1 MSKWQVINNRH
12 NRCNNRKSRKC
23 SFLIAYI
30 CIHSYLKRMKMNLYM
45 TDKRYKETIH
55 TDKNNYEYTTITQD
69 ENKVRIY
76 TLKNGLKVFL
86 AQNFDAPR
94 IQTYIPVR
102 TGSNNDPSDNTGLAH
117 YLEHMMFKGT
127 SRLGTQNWEKEKVL
141 LDQISDL
148 YEQHK
153 AEQDPEKKK
162 EIYTKID
169 EVSQQASQYAIANE
183 YDKVISSLGASGTNA
198 HTWFDE
204 TVYKNNIPNNEL
216 EKWLKVE
223 KERFSELTLR
233 LFHTELESVYEE
245 FNRAQDNDSRLV
257 NYELMDALF
266 PTHPNGQQTTLGK
279 PEHLKN
285 PSMKAIHK
293 YFDEYYVPNN
303 YAMVL
308 VGDLDFEE
316 TIQLVDQYF
325 GAIPYKELPK
335 KTPIIEKPLTEI
347 VERTVKSPTT
357 PRTQLAW
364 RTDSYG
370 SREAILADIIANIL
384 SNRGEAGLL
393 DLNINQTQRML
404 WAQAFSVG
412 LKEYG
417 YFSIVAVPKE
427 MQTLN
432 EAKEMVLEQIELLK
446 KGDFPDWML
455 PAIINDFKLQ
465 RMKTLETADG
475 LATNLY
481 DTYIKGRSWEEE
493 LSEMDEYSTVT
504 KQEVV
509 DFSNEFFKD
518 NYVLINKEKGVN
530 DKLLRVD
537 NPGITPIKINREAQS
552 EFLQEILAEKTEDI
566 QPEFIDY
573 QKEIKT
579 TSVKDKKL
587 SFVKNK
593 YNEIA
598 QAHFIFPFGSDHDRD
613 LGIST
618 QVLQYLGTE
627 KFSPEDLK
635 KEFFKIGV
643 SNDFKT
649 SADQLLISLSG
660 LEENLEK
667 GIELLQH
674 WMHNVQPDQEIYNQ
688 FVETILE
695 NREAVKKD
703 KNRIMTALT
712 NYTKLGEFSRFTD
725 IISKEELESSN
736 VEVFTDRMKKLFDYP
751 YQVFF
756 YGKSFENFTNY
767 IEKYIETA
775 SLQIPEPKKYPE
787 PETKGNV
794 YFMNYDMVQMEMSKI
809 GRGNEVNTANFGK
822 INVFNEYFGRGL
834 SSIVFQEIRES
845 KSLAYSAYVSYAA
858 NSESG
863 HPDYITTYIGTQPDK
878 LQIAVDTMSELMNE
892 LPEVPIQFEN
902 ARNAALKQIASTRI
916 TRTTIFFNTLRLKKI
931 GISHDFRKDIYQQ
944 IQSLKFDDVNK
955 FYQTEIKPVHF
966 NTAIIGK
973 RENLNMEAVNQMG
986 EFKELTLKDIFGH

>member
-1 MSKWQVINNRH
+1 MI
-12 NRCNNRKSRKC
+12 
-23 SFLIAYI
+23 
-30 CIHSYLKRMKMNLYM
+30 
-45 TDKRYKETIH
+45 DKRYRETVH
-55 TDKNNYEYTTITQD
+55 TDKNNYEYITVTHD

-127 SRLGTQNWEKEKVL
+127 SKIGTQNWEKEKEL
-141 LDQISDL
+141 LDQISTL
-148 YEQHK
+148 YEEHK
-153 AEQDPEKKK
+153 AEQNPDKKK
-162 EIYTKID
+162 EIYKKID
-169 EVSQQASQYAIANE
+169 EVSQEASQYAIANE
-183 YDKVISSLGASGTNA
+183 YDKVISSLGATGTNA

-204 TVYKNNIPNNEL
+204 TVYKNNVPNNEL
-216 EKWLKVE
+216 EKWLKIE
-223 KERFSELTLR
+223 KERFSEVVLR

-266 PTHPNGQQTTLGK
+266 PTHPNGQQTTIGD

-316 TIQLVDQYF
+316 TIQLVNQYF
-325 GAIPYKELPK
+325 GTIPYRELPK
-335 KTPIIEKPLTEI
+335 KTPVIEQPLTEI
-347 VERTVKSPTT
+347 IKRTVKSPTT
-357 PRTQLAW
+357 PRVQLAW

-370 SREAILADIIANIL
+370 TREAMLADIVANIL

-427 MQTLN
+427 TQTLD
-432 EAKEMVLEQIELLK
+432 EAKEMVLEQIELIK
-446 KGDFPDWML
+446 KGDFPDWIL
-455 PAIINDFKLQ
+455 PAIINDFKIQ
-465 RMKTLETADG
+465 RLKGLETADG

-481 DTYIKGRSWEEE
+481 DTYIKGRSWEQE
-493 LSEMDEYSTVT
+493 LNELDEYQDFT
-504 KQEVV
+504 KEEVV
-509 DFSNEFFKD
+509 DFAQTFFK
-518 NYVLINKEKGVN
+518 NHYVEVYKEKGIN
-530 DKLLRVD
+530 DQLVRVE

-552 EFLQEILAEKTEDI
+552 EFLKEILSEKTEDI

-573 QKEIKT
+573 EKEIHT
-579 TSVKDKKL
+579 DIIKDKKL
-587 SFVKNK
+587 SFVHNK
-593 YNEIA
+593 YNDIA
-598 QAHFIFPFGSDHDRD
+598 QIHFIFPFGGDHDRD

-618 QVLQYLGTE
+618 QLLQYLGT
-627 KFSPEDLK
+627 KNLSAEDLK
-635 KEFFKIGV
+635 QEFFKIGV
-643 SNDFKT
+643 TNDFKT
-649 SADQLLISLSG
+649 THDQLIISLSG
-660 LEENLEK
+660 LEENIEK
-667 GIELLQH
+667 GIALLQN
-674 WMHNVQPDQEIYNQ
+674 WMYEVKPDQEIYTQ
-688 FVETILE
+688 FVETVLE
-695 NREAVKKD
+695 NRQASKKD

-712 NYTKLGEFSRFTD
+712 NYTKLGSFSRYTD
-725 IISKEELESSN
+725 IISKEELESSSP
-736 VEVFTDRMKKLFDYP
+736 EVFTNRMKQLFNYP
-751 YQVFF
+751 YQLFY
-756 YGKSFENFTNY
+756 YGKKLENFKQY
-767 IEKYIETA
+767 IGKYVENA
-775 SLQIPEPKKYPE
+775 SLQIPEPKQYPE
-787 PETKGNV
+787 PETNGNV
-794 YFMNYDMVQMEMSKI
+794 YFTDYDMVQMEMSKV
-809 GRGNEVNTANFGK
+809 GRGYEVNISNFGK

-858 NSESG
+858 NSELG
-863 HPDYITTYIGTQPDK
+863 HADYITTYIGTQPDK
-878 LQIAVDTMSELMNE
+878 LQIAVSTMSELMKE

-916 TRTTIFFNTLRLKKI
+916 TRNNIFFNTLRLKKLNI
-931 GISHDFRKDIYQQ
+931 YHDFRKDIYAQ
-944 IQSLKFDDVNK
+944 IETLKFEDVRE
-955 FYQTEIKPVHF
+955 FYQTNIKPIHF

-973 RENLNMEAVNQMG
+973 KENLDMDAVNEMG
-986 EFKELTLKDIFGH
+986 PFKELSLDDIFGH

>member
-1 MSKWQVINNRH
+1 
-12 NRCNNRKSRKC
+12 
-23 SFLIAYI
+23 
-30 CIHSYLKRMKMNLYM
+30 MNLHM
-45 TDKRYKETIH
+45 TDKRYKETVH
-55 TDKNNYEYTTITQD
+55 TDKNNYEYTTITHD
-69 ENKVRIY
+69 VNGVRIY

-127 SRLGTQNWEKEKVL
+127 SKIGTQNWDKEKVL

-153 AEQDPEKKK
+153 AEADPEKKK
-162 EIYTKID
+162 EIYKKID
-169 EVSQQASQYAIANE
+169 EVSQEASQYAIANE

-223 KERFSELTLR
+223 KERFSEVVLR

-266 PTHPNGQQTTLGK
+266 PTHANGQQTTLGK

-303 YAMVL
+303 YAMVM
-308 VGDLDFEE
+308 VGDLVFEDA
-316 TIQLVDQYF
+316 IQLIDQYF
-325 GAIPYKELPK
+325 GAIPYRELPK
-335 KTPIIEKPLTEI
+335 KTPVIEKPLAGI
-347 VERTVKSPTT
+347 VKRTVKSPTT
-357 PRTQLAW
+357 PRVQLAW

-370 SREAILADIIANIL
+370 TREAMLADITANIM

-393 DLNINQTQRML
+393 DLHINQTQRML

-412 LKEYG
+412 LKQYG

-427 MQTLN
+427 TQTLD
-432 EAKEMVLEQIELLK
+432 EAKDMVLEQIELVK
-446 KGDFPDWML
+446 KGEFPDWML

-465 RMKTLETADG
+465 RMKALETADG

-481 DTYIKGRSWEEE
+481 DTYIKGRTWVEE
-493 LSEMDEYSTVT
+493 LNEMDEYAAFT
-504 KQEVV
+504 KQQVM
-509 DFSNEFFKD
+509 DFAKEFFRD
-518 NYVLINKEKGVN
+518 DYVVIDKEKGVN
-530 DKLLRVD
+530 DKLIRVE

-552 EFLQEILAEKTEDI
+552 EFLKQIVSEKTDDI

-573 QKEIKT
+573 DKEIIT
-579 TSVKDKKL
+579 DTVKDKKL

-593 YNEIA
+593 YNDIA
-598 QAHFIFPFGSDHDRD
+598 QAYFIFPFGSDNERD

-618 QVLQYLGTE
+618 QLLQYLGTD
-627 KFSPEDLK
+627 KYSPEDLK

-649 SADQLLISLSG
+649 TNDQLLISLSG
-660 LEENLEK
+660 LEENIQQ

-674 WMHNVQPDQEIYNQ
+674 WMHNVKPDQEIYRQ
-688 FVETILE
+688 FVETVLE
-695 NREAVKKD
+695 NREAMKKD

-725 IISKEELESSN
+725 VISKEQLENSE
-736 VEVFTDRMKKLFDYP
+736 VEKFTDRMKNLFKFP
-751 YQVFF
+751 YQLFF
-756 YGKSFENFTNY
+756 YGKNYESFKNY
-767 IEKYIETA
+767 IDNYVEVA
-775 SLQIPEPKKYPE
+775 SLVIPRPKKYPE
-787 PETKGNV
+787 PETNGNV
-794 YFMNYDMVQMEMSKI
+794 YFTNYDMVQMEMSKI
-809 GRGNEVNTANFGK
+809 GKGKDVNTSNLGK

-858 NSESG
+858 NSELG
-863 HPDYITTYIGTQPDK
+863 HPDYVTTYIGTQPDK
-878 LQIAVDTMSELMNE
+878 LQIAVDTMSDLMNE

-902 ARNAALKQIASTRI
+902 AKNTAMKQIASTRV
-916 TRTTIFFNTLRLKKI
+916 TRTNIFFNTLRLKKI
-931 GISHDFRKDIYQQ
+931 GVAHDFRKDIYEQ
-944 IQSLKFDDVNK
+944 IQNLDFTEIKQ
-955 FYQTEIKPVHF
+955 FYQTDIKPLHF

-973 RENLNMEAVNQMG
+973 KENLNMEAVNEMG
-986 EFKELTLKDIFGH
+986 TFKEIGLKDIFGH

>member
-1 MSKWQVINNRH
+1 MIDR
-12 NRCNNRKSRKC
+12 
-23 SFLIAYI
+23 
-30 CIHSYLKRMKMNLYM
+30 
-45 TDKRYKETIH
+45 RYKETIH
-55 TDKNNYEYTTITQD
+55 TDSNNYEYITVTHD

-127 SRLGTQNWEKEKVL
+127 SKIGTQNWEKEKVL

-153 AEQDPEKKK
+153 AEQNPEKKK
-162 EIYTKID
+162 EIYKKID
-169 EVSQQASQYAIANE
+169 EISQEASQYAIANE
-183 YDKVISSLGASGTNA
+183 YDKIISSLGASGTNA

-223 KERFSELTLR
+223 KERFSEMVLR

-257 NYELMDALF
+257 NDSLMEALF

-303 YAMVL
+303 YAIVL

-316 TIQLVDQYF
+316 TVKLVDQYF
-325 GAIPYKELPK
+325 GSIPYKELPK
-335 KTPIIEKPLTEI
+335 KEAIVEQPMTEI
-347 VERTVKSPTT
+347 VERTVYSPTT
-357 PRTQLAW
+357 PRIQLAW

-370 SREAILADIIANIL
+370 SKEAMLADVVANIL

-393 DLNINQTQRML
+393 DLHINQTQKML
-404 WAQAFSVG
+404 WAQAYSLG
-412 LKEYG
+412 LKNYG
-417 YFSIVAVPKE
+417 FFSIVAVPKE
-427 MQTLN
+427 NQTLL
-432 EAKEMVLEQIELLK
+432 EAREMVLEQIELVK

-465 RMKTLETADG
+465 RMKALETAGG
-475 LATNLY
+475 LANNLY
-481 DTYIKGRSWEEE
+481 DTYIKGRTWEQE
-493 LSEMDEYSTVT
+493 LNEMDEYAEITR
-504 KQEVV
+504 QEVIAFAN
-509 DFSNEFFKD
+509 DFFKD
-518 NYVLINKEKGVN
+518 NYVVVNKEKGVN
-530 DKLLRVD
+530 EKLLRVD
-537 NPGITPIKINREAQS
+537 NPGITAIKINRDAQS
-552 EFLQEILAEKTEDI
+552 EFLKEIVNEKTEDI

-573 QKEIKT
+573 QKEIT
-579 TSVKDKKL
+579 TDVVKDKKI

-598 QAHFIFPFGSDHDRD
+598 QVHFIFPFGSDNDRE

-618 QVLQYLGTE
+618 QILQYLGTE

-635 KEFFKIGV
+635 KEFFKIGIT
-643 SNDFKT
+643 NDFKT
-649 SADQLLISLSG
+649 TSDQLHISLSG
-660 LEENLEK
+660 LEENMKE

-674 WMHNVQPDQEIYNQ
+674 WMKNVQPDQEIYNQ

-695 NREAVKKD
+695 NREAGKKD

-712 NYTKLGEFSRFTD
+712 NYTKLGKGSRFLD
-725 IISKEELESSN
+725 FLSKEELEN
-736 VEVFTDRMKKLFDYP
+736 TKVEDFTERIKSLFKFQ
-751 YQVFF
+751 YQIFF
-756 YGKSFENFTNY
+756 YGKDFEKFKQE
-767 IEKYIETA
+767 IEGFIETQ
-775 SLQIPEPKKYPE
+775 SRTIPDPKKYPE
-787 PETKGNV
+787 PETVGNV
-794 YFMNYDMVQMEMSKI
+794 YFTNYDMVQMEMSKI
-809 GRGNEVNTANFGK
+809 GKGHHVNTENFGK

-845 KSLAYSAYVSYAA
+845 KSLAYSAYVSYSPNA
-858 NSESG
+858 EIG
-863 HPDYITTYIGTQPDK
+863 HPDYITTYVGTQPDK
-878 LQIAVDTMSELMNE
+878 LQIAVDTMTELMDE
-892 LPEVPIQFEN
+892 LPEVTTQFEN
-902 ARNAALKQIASTRI
+902 AKNAALKQIASTRI
-916 TRTTIFFNTLRLKKI
+916 TRTNIFFNTLKLQKL
-931 GISHDFRKDIYQQ
+931 GITHDFRKDIYTQ
-944 IQSLKFDDVNK
+944 IESLTFDEIK
-955 FYQTEIKPVHF
+955 QFYQTAIKPVQF

-973 RENLNMEAVNQMG
+973 KENLNLEAVEQMG
-986 EFKELTLKDIFGH
+986 SFKEVDLEEIFGY

>member
-1 MSKWQVINNRH
+1 MI
-12 NRCNNRKSRKC
+12 
-23 SFLIAYI
+23 
-30 CIHSYLKRMKMNLYM
+30 
-45 TDKRYKETIH
+45 DKRYKETVH
-55 TDKNNYEYTTITQD
+55 TDKNNYEYITIPND

-102 TGSNNDPSDNTGLAH
+102 TGSNNDPADNTGLAH

-127 SRLGTQNWEKEKVL
+127 SKLGTQNWEKEKEL
-141 LDQISDL
+141 LDRISAL
-148 YEQHK
+148 YEEHK
-153 AEQDPEKKK
+153 AEQDPDKKK
-162 EIYTKID
+162 EIYKKID
-169 EVSQQASQYAIANE
+169 EVSQEASQYAIANE

-216 EKWLKVE
+216 EKWLKIE
-223 KERFSELTLR
+223 KERFSEIVLR

-257 NYELMDALF
+257 SYELMAALF

-325 GAIPYKELPK
+325 GAIPYRELPK
-335 KTPIIEKPLTEI
+335 KTPVTEQPLTEI
-347 VERTVKSPTT
+347 VKRTVKSPTT
-357 PRTQLAW
+357 PRVQLAW
-364 RTDSYG
+364 RTDSFG
-370 SREAILADIIANIL
+370 TKEAMLADITANIL

-393 DLNINQTQRML
+393 DLNINQTQKML

-412 LKEYG
+412 LKQYG

-427 MQTLN
+427 TQTLD
-432 EAKEMVLEQIELLK
+432 EAKDMVLEQLELIK
-446 KGDFPDWML
+446 KGDFPDWIL
-455 PAIINDFKLQ
+455 PAIISDFKLQ
-465 RMKTLETADG
+465 RLKGLETADG

-481 DTYIKGRSWEEE
+481 DTYIKGRTWEQE
-493 LSEMDEYSTVT
+493 LNEMDEYQAFT
-504 KQEVV
+504 KEDVV
-509 DFSNEFFKD
+509 DFANAFFKE
-518 NYVLINKEKGVN
+518 NYVVVYKEKGVN
-530 DKLLRVD
+530 DQLIRVE
-537 NPGITPIKINREAQS
+537 NPGITPIKINRDAQS
-552 EFLQEILAEKTEDI
+552 EFLKEITAEKTEDI

-573 QKEIKT
+573 KKEIIT
-579 TSVKDKKL
+579 DTIKDKKL
-587 SFVKNK
+587 SFVRNK
-593 YNEIA
+593 YNDIA
-598 QAHFIFPFGSDHDRD
+598 QVHFIFPFGSDNDRD

-618 QVLQYLGTE
+618 QLLQYLGTE
-627 KFSPEDLK
+627 DLSPEDLK
-635 KEFFKIGV
+635 KEFFKIGI

-649 SADQLLISLSG
+649 TNDQLLITLSG
-660 LEENLEK
+660 LEENIEK
-667 GIELLQH
+667 GIALLQH
-674 WMHNVQPDQEIYNQ
+674 WMYEVKPDQEIYKQ
-688 FVETILE
+688 FVETVLE
-695 NREAVKKD
+695 NRQATKKD

-712 NYTKLGEFSRFTD
+712 NYTKLGSFSRYTD
-725 IISKEELESSN
+725 IISKEELEAATA
-736 VEVFTDRMKKLFDYP
+736 EVFTDRMKKLFQYP

-756 YGKSFENFTNY
+756 YGKGLENFKNY
-767 IEKYIETA
+767 IGKYVENE
-775 SLQIPEPKKYPE
+775 SYQIPDPKQYPE
-787 PETKGNV
+787 PETSGNV
-794 YFMNYDMVQMEMSKI
+794 YFMNYDMVQMEMSKV
-809 GRGNEVNTANFGK
+809 GRGHEVNTSNFGK

-858 NSESG
+858 NSELG

-878 LQIAVDTMSELMNE
+878 LQIAVNTMSELMNE
-892 LPEVPIQFEN
+892 LPEVPIQYEN
-902 ARNAALKQIASTRI
+902 AKNAALKQIASTRI
-916 TRTTIFFNTLRLKKI
+916 TRNNIFFNTLRLKKL
-931 GISHDFRKDIYQQ
+931 GISHDFRKDIYAQ
-944 IQSLKFDDVNK
+944 IENLKFEDLK
-955 FYQTEIKPVHF
+955 EFYQTEIKPIHF

-973 RENLNMEAVNQMG
+973 KENLDMEAINQMG
-986 EFKELTLKDIFGH
+986 TFKELTLKEIFGH

>member
-1 MSKWQVINNRH
+1 
-12 NRCNNRKSRKC
+12 
-23 SFLIAYI
+23 
-30 CIHSYLKRMKMNLYM
+30 MKIKTY
-45 TDKRYKETIH
+45 TETH
-55 TDKNNYEYTTITQD
+55 HKDSNHYEYITISND

-76 TLKNGLKVFL
+76 TLKNGLQVFL

-102 TGSNNDPSDNTGLAH
+102 TGSNNDPADNTGLAH

-127 SRLGTQNWEKEKVL
+127 SKLGTQNWEKESDL
-141 LDQISDL
+141 LNCISDL
-148 YEQHK
+148 YEDHK
-153 AEQDPEKKK
+153 AEQDAEKKK
-162 EIYTKID
+162 EIYKKID
-169 EVSQQASQYAIANE
+169 EISQEASQYAIANE
-183 YDKVISSLGASGTNA
+183 YDKAISSLGATGTNA

-204 TVYKNNIPNNEL
+204 TVYKNNVPNNEL

-279 PEHLKN
+279 AEHLKN

-325 GAIPYKELPK
+325 GAIPYRELPE
-335 KTPIIEKPLTEI
+335 KTAIIEQPITEI
-347 VERTVKSPTT
+347 VKRTVKSPTT
-357 PRTQLAW
+357 PRVQLAW
-364 RTDSYG
+364 RTERYG
-370 SREAILADIIANIL
+370 TREAMLADIVVNIL
-384 SNRGEAGLL
+384 SNRGEAGLM
-393 DLNINQTQRML
+393 DLNINQTQKLL
-404 WAQAFSVG
+404 WGQAYSVG
-412 LKEYG
+412 LKQYG

-427 MQTLN
+427 TQTLD
-432 EAKEMVLEQIELLK
+432 EAKELVMEQIELVK
-446 KGDFPDWML
+446 KGEFPDWML
-455 PAIINDFKLQ
+455 PAIINDFKIQ

-481 DTYIKGRSWEEE
+481 DTYIKGRTWEQE
-493 LSEMDEYSTVT
+493 LNEMDEYAEFT
-504 KQEVV
+504 KEDVV
-509 DFSNEFFKD
+509 AFANDFFKE
-518 NYVLINKEKGVN
+518 NYVIVYKEKGIN
-530 DKLLRVD
+530 DKLIRVE

-552 EFLQEILAEKTEDI
+552 EFLQHILAEKTADI

-579 TSVKDKKL
+579 DIVKDKKL
-587 SFVKNK
+587 NFVKNK
-593 YNEIA
+593 YNDIA
-598 QAHFIFPFGSDHDRD
+598 QVHFIFPLGSDHDRD

-627 KFSPEDLK
+627 DFSPEDLK

-643 SNDFKT
+643 TNDFKT
-649 SADQLLISLSG
+649 SNDQLIISLNG
-660 LEENLEK
+660 LEENIEK
-667 GIELLQH
+667 GIKLLQH
-674 WMHNVQPDQEIYNQ
+674 WLYDVKPDQEIYSQ
-688 FVETILE
+688 FVETVLE
-695 NREAVKKD
+695 NRAAVKKD
-703 KNRIMTALT
+703 KGRIMSALT
-712 NYTKLGEFSRFTD
+712 NYAKLGEFSRFTD
-725 IISKEELESSN
+725 IISKAELESSN
-736 VEVFTDRMKKLFDYP
+736 VEVFTDRMKNLFRFP
-751 YQVFF
+751 YQIFF
-756 YGKSFENFTNY
+756 YGKDFENFKSYIENY
-767 IEKYIETA
+767 IDNE
-775 SLQIPEPKKYPE
+775 SLQIPEPKQYPE
-787 PETKGNV
+787 PETIGNV
-794 YFMNYDMVQMEMSKI
+794 YFTDYDMVQMEMGKV
-809 GRGNEVNTANFGK
+809 GKGNYVNPENFGK

-858 NSESG
+858 NAELN

-878 LQIAVDTMSELMNE
+878 LQIAVDTMTELMAE

-902 ARNAALKQIASTRI
+902 AKNAALKQIASQRV
-916 TRTTIFFNTLRLKKI
+916 TRTNIFFNQLRLKKLNI
-931 GISHDFRKDIYQQ
+931 HHDFRQDIYRQ
-944 IQSLKFDDVNK
+944 IGNLKFEDLRQ
-955 FYQTEIKPVHF
+955 FYNTDIKPIHF

-973 RENLNMEAVNQMG
+973 KENLNREAVNQMG
-986 EFKELTLKDIFGH
+986 SFKEVSLKDIFGH

>member
-1 MSKWQVINNRH
+1 MIDR
-12 NRCNNRKSRKC
+12 
-23 SFLIAYI
+23 
-30 CIHSYLKRMKMNLYM
+30 
-45 TDKRYKETIH
+45 RYKETIH
-55 TDKNNYEYTTITQD
+55 TDKNNYEYITVTHD

-76 TLKNGLKVFL
+76 TLKNGLNVFL

-127 SRLGTQNWEKEKVL
+127 SKIGTQNWEKEKVL

-153 AEQDPEKKK
+153 AEQNPEKKK
-162 EIYTKID
+162 EIYKKID
-169 EVSQQASQYAIANE
+169 EISQEASQFAIANE
-183 YDKVISSLGASGTNA
+183 YDKIISSLGASGTNA

-223 KERFSELTLR
+223 KERFSELVLR

-257 NYELMDALF
+257 NDSLMEALF

-303 YAMVL
+303 YAIVL

-316 TIQLVDQYF
+316 TVKLVDQYF

-335 KTPIIEKPLTEI
+335 KEAIIEQPMTEI
-347 VERTVKSPTT
+347 VERTVYSPTT
-357 PRTQLAW
+357 PRVQLAW

-370 SREAILADIIANIL
+370 SKEAMLADVVANIL

-393 DLNINQTQRML
+393 DLHINQTQKML
-404 WAQAFSVG
+404 WAQAYSLG
-412 LKEYG
+412 LKNYG
-417 YFSIVAVPKE
+417 FFSIVAVPKE
-427 MQTLN
+427 NQTLL
-432 EAKEMVLEQIELLK
+432 EAREMVLEQIELVK

-465 RMKTLETADG
+465 RMKALETAGG
-475 LATNLY
+475 LANNLY
-481 DTYIKGRSWEEE
+481 DTYIKGRTWEQE
-493 LSEMDEYSTVT
+493 LNEMDEYAEITRE
-504 KQEVV
+504 EVIAFAN
-509 DFSNEFFKD
+509 DFFKD
-518 NYVLINKEKGVN
+518 NYVVVNKEKGVN

-537 NPGITPIKINREAQS
+537 NPGITAIKINRDAQS
-552 EFLQEILAEKTEDI
+552 EFLKEIISEKTEDI

-573 QKEIKT
+573 QKEIT
-579 TSVKDKKL
+579 TDVVKDKKI

-598 QAHFIFPFGSDHDRD
+598 QVHFIFPFGSDNDRE

-618 QVLQYLGTE
+618 QILQYLGTE

-635 KEFFKIGV
+635 KEFFKIGIT
-643 SNDFKT
+643 NDFKT
-649 SADQLLISLSG
+649 TSDQLHISLSG
-660 LEENLEK
+660 LEENMKE

-674 WMHNVQPDQEIYNQ
+674 WMKNVQPDQEIYNQ

-695 NREAVKKD
+695 NREAGKKD

-712 NYTKLGEFSRFTD
+712 NYTKLGKGSRFLD
-725 IISKEELESSN
+725 FLSKDELEN
-736 VEVFTDRMKKLFDYP
+736 TKVEDFTERIKSLFKFQ
-751 YQVFF
+751 YQIFF
-756 YGKSFENFTNY
+756 YGKDFEKFKQE
-767 IEKYIETA
+767 IEGFIEIQ
-775 SLQIPEPKKYPE
+775 SRSIPDPKKYPE
-787 PETKGNV
+787 PETVGNV
-794 YFMNYDMVQMEMSKI
+794 YFTNYDMVQMEMSKI
-809 GRGNEVNTANFGK
+809 GKGHHVNTENFGK

-845 KSLAYSAYVSYAA
+845 KSLAYSAYVSYSPNA
-858 NSESG
+858 EIG
-863 HPDYITTYIGTQPDK
+863 HPDYITTYVGTQPDK
-878 LQIAVDTMSELMNE
+878 LQIAVDTMTELMDE
-892 LPEVPIQFEN
+892 LPEVTTQFEN
-902 ARNAALKQIASTRI
+902 AKNAALKQIASTRI
-916 TRTTIFFNTLRLKKI
+916 TRTNIFFNTLKLQKL
-931 GISHDFRKDIYQQ
+931 GITHDFRKDIYSQ
-944 IQSLKFDDVNK
+944 IESLNFDEIK
-955 FYQTEIKPVHF
+955 QFYQTAIKPVQF

-973 RENLNMEAVNQMG
+973 KENLNLEAVEQMG
-986 EFKELTLKDIFGH
+986 SFKELELEEIFGY

>member
-1 MSKWQVINNRH
+1 MI
-12 NRCNNRKSRKC
+12 
-23 SFLIAYI
+23 
-30 CIHSYLKRMKMNLYM
+30 
-45 TDKRYKETIH
+45 DKRYKETVH
-55 TDKNNYEYTTITQD
+55 TDKNNYEYITVTHD

-102 TGSNNDPSDNTGLAH
+102 TGSNNDPADNTGLAH

-127 SRLGTQNWEKEKVL
+127 SKIGTQNWEKEKEL
-141 LDQISDL
+141 LDQISAL
-148 YEQHK
+148 YEEHK

-162 EIYTKID
+162 EIYKKID
-169 EVSQQASQYAIANE
+169 EVSQDASQYAIANE

-204 TVYKNNIPNNEL
+204 TVYKNNVPNNEL
-216 EKWLKVE
+216 EKWLKIE
-223 KERFSELTLR
+223 KERFSKVVLR

-266 PTHPNGQQTTLGK
+266 PTHPNGQQTTIGR

-316 TIQLVDQYF
+316 TIQLVNQYF
-325 GAIPYKELPK
+325 GTIPYRELPK
-335 KTPIIEKPLTEI
+335 KTAVVEQPLTEI
-347 VERTVKSPTT
+347 VKRTVKSPTT
-357 PRTQLAW
+357 PRVQLAW

-370 SREAILADIIANIL
+370 TREAMLADITANIL

-412 LKEYG
+412 LKQYG

-427 MQTLN
+427 TQTMD
-432 EAKEMVLEQIELLK
+432 EAKDMVLEQIELIK
-446 KGDFPDWML
+446 KGDFPDWIL

-465 RMKTLETADG
+465 RLKGLETADG

-481 DTYIKGRSWEEE
+481 DTYIKGRSWEQE
-493 LSEMDEYSTVT
+493 LNELDEYQNFT
-504 KQEVV
+504 KEDVV
-509 DFSNEFFKD
+509 DFANAFFKD
-518 NYVLINKEKGVN
+518 NYVIVYKEKGVN
-530 DKLLRVD
+530 DQLVRVE

-552 EFLQEILAEKTEDI
+552 DFLKEIVAEKTEDI

-573 QKEIKT
+573 EKEILT
-579 TSVKDKKL
+579 DTIKDKKL
-587 SFVKNK
+587 SFVLNK
-593 YNEIA
+593 YNDIA
-598 QAHFIFPFGSDHDRD
+598 QVHFIFPFGSDHDRD

-618 QVLQYLGTE
+618 QLLQYLGTE
-627 KFSPEDLK
+627 DLSPEDLK

-649 SADQLLISLSG
+649 TNDQLLISLSG
-660 LEENLEK
+660 LEENIEK
-667 GIELLQH
+667 GIALLQH
-674 WMHNVQPDQEIYNQ
+674 WMYDVKPDQEIYRQ
-688 FVETILE
+688 FVETVLE
-695 NREAVKKD
+695 NRQATRKD

-712 NYTKLGEFSRFTD
+712 NYTKLGSFSRYTD

-736 VEVFTDRMKKLFDYP
+736 AEVFTDRMKKLFKYP
-751 YQVFF
+751 YQVFY
-756 YGKSFENFTNY
+756 YGKKLENFKQYMGQYVEN
-767 IEKYIETA
+767 E
-775 SLQIPEPKKYPE
+775 SFQIPEPKQYPE
-787 PETKGNV
+787 PETNGNV
-794 YFMNYDMVQMEMSKI
+794 YFTDYDMVQMEMSKV
-809 GRGNEVNTANFGK
+809 GRGHEVNTSNFGK

-858 NSESG
+858 NSELG

-878 LQIAVDTMSELMNE
+878 LQTAVSTMGELMNE

-916 TRTTIFFNTLRLKKI
+916 TRNNIFFNTLRLKKL
-931 GISHDFRKDIYQQ
+931 GIYHDFRKDIYGQ
-944 IQSLKFDDVNK
+944 IKTLNFEDVK
-955 FYQTEIKPVHF
+955 TFYQTEIKPIHF

-973 RENLNMEAVNQMG
+973 KENLDMDAVNEMG
-986 EFKELTLKDIFGH
+986 TFQELTLKDIFGH

>member
-1 MSKWQVINNRH
+1 
-12 NRCNNRKSRKC
+12 
-23 SFLIAYI
+23 
-30 CIHSYLKRMKMNLYM
+30 M

-55 TDKNNYEYTTITQD
+55 TDKNNYEYITITHD
-69 ENKVRIY
+69 ENGVRIY

-86 AQNFDAPR
+86 AQNFDSPR

-127 SRLGTQNWEKEKVL
+127 SGIGTQNWEKEKVL
-141 LDQISDL
+141 LDQISEL

-153 AEQDPEKKK
+153 AEADPEKKK
-162 EIYTKID
+162 EIYKKID
-169 EVSQQASQYAIANE
+169 EVSQDASQYAIANE

-204 TVYKNNIPNNEL
+204 TVYKNNIPSNEL

-223 KERFSELTLR
+223 KERFSEIVLR

-266 PTHPNGQQTTLGK
+266 PTHANGQQTTLGK
-279 PEHLKN
+279 AEHLKN

-303 YAMVL
+303 YAMVM
-308 VGDLDFEE
+308 VGDLDYER
-316 TIQLVDQYF
+316 TIQLIDQYF
-325 GAIPYKELPK
+325 GTIPYKELPK
-335 KTPIIEKPLTEI
+335 KTPVVEQPLRGI

-357 PRTQLAW
+357 PRVQMAW

-370 SREAILADIIANIL
+370 SREAMLADITANIM

-412 LKEYG
+412 LKQYG

-427 MQTLN
+427 TQSLKD
-432 EAKEMVLEQIELLK
+432 AKDMVLEQIELIK
-446 KGDFPDWML
+446 RGEFPDWML

-465 RMKTLETADG
+465 RMKALETADG

-481 DTYIKGRSWEEE
+481 DTYIKGRTWEEE
-493 LSEMDEYSTVT
+493 LNEMDVYASFT
-504 KQEVV
+504 KQDVIHFAN
-509 DFSNEFFKD
+509 DFFKD

-530 DKLLRVD
+530 DKLIRVE
-537 NPGITPIKINREAQS
+537 NPGITPIKINRDAQS
-552 EFLQEILAEKTEDI
+552 EFLKQILAEKTEDI

-573 QKEIKT
+573 DKEIIT
-579 TSVKDKKL
+579 GQVKDKKL

-593 YNEIA
+593 YNDIA
-598 QAHFIFPFGSDHDRD
+598 QVYFIFPLGSDHDRD
-613 LGIST
+613 LAIST
-618 QVLQYLGTE
+618 QLLQYLGTE
-627 KFSPEDLK
+627 DYAPEDLK

-649 SADQLLISLSG
+649 TNDQLTISLSG
-660 LEENLEK
+660 LEENIEK
-667 GIELLQH
+667 GIRLLQH
-674 WMHNVQPDQEIYNQ
+674 WMYNVKPEQEIYKQ
-688 FVETILE
+688 FVETVLE
-695 NREAVKKD
+695 NREAMKKD

-725 IISKEELESSN
+725 VISKEELQNS
-736 VEVFTDRMKKLFDYP
+736 EVKIFTDRMKRIFAFP
-751 YQVFF
+751 YQIFF
-756 YGKSFENFTNY
+756 YGKNLENFKTYIDNY
-767 IEKYIETA
+767 VEVS
-775 SLQIPEPKKYPE
+775 SLEIPEPKKYPE
-787 PETKGNV
+787 PETDGKVN
-794 YFMNYDMVQMEMSKI
+794 FINYDMVQVEMSKI
-809 GRGNEVNTANFGK
+809 GRGHNINTANLGK

-863 HPDYITTYIGTQPDK
+863 HPDYVTTYIGTQPDK

-902 ARNAALKQIASTRI
+902 AKSTALKQIASTRI
-916 TRTTIFFNTLRLKKI
+916 TRTNIFFNTLRLKKI
-931 GISHDFRKDIYQQ
+931 GISHDFREDMYEE
-944 IQSLKFDDVNK
+944 IQKLDFNGIKE
-955 FYQTEIKPVHF
+955 FYRTEIKPLRF
-966 NTAIIGK
+966 NTAILGK
-973 RENLNMEAVNQMG
+973 KENLDMDAVNKMG
-986 EFKELTLKDIFGH
+986 SFKEVSLKDIFGH